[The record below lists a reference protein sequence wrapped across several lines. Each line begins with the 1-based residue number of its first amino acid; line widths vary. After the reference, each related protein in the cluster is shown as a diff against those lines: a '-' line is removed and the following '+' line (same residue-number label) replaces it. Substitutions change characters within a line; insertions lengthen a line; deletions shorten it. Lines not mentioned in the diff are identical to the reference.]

1 MKIKYLIFLIGLLTN
16 LQSISQTDT
25 LNNQLVCIPSRIAQ
39 QIAID
44 LEHYDLLVVENDS
57 LKLSVKE
64 YTEIISLHEYNSN
77 AKDVQINN
85 LTDETILLNQKKSLM
100 ELELEQKD
108 QQIGNLK
115 NQRNI
120 AGGTAGG
127 LILLLLLLL

>member
-1 MKIKYLIFLIGLLTN
+1 M
-16 LQSISQTDT
+16 
-25 LNNQLVCIPSRIAQ
+25 CIPSLVAQ

-120 AGGTAGG
+120 AGGTTGG